1 MKLSLS
7 HSAGRRLRS
16 DLQLMDS
23 PAGYAAQR
31 RRLVATAGRAR
42 SQRRQT
48 RRLVVAVA
56 CALSVCLLWLAA
68 SGLLDR
74 FIPGRQLL
82 SFQAGEAS
90 ESGRIGAYY
99 TASHG
104 TPLSLRF
111 VDGSNVRIDSGG
123 GLRVSHIGREQV
135 SVQLE
140 TGSADFDIV
149 PRRGVAWN
157 VLAGP
162 YCVHVTGTSFRLS
175 WDSDTQALEL
185 QMRSGAVVVTG
196 PGLESGQRVGGTE
209 RFTTRV
215 TTSRSEL
222 RVANS
227 AGPEAAASLPRA
239 PASGARPEAATQTP
253 LRGVAPPPGARPVN
267 DVTEPRAPLRAPQAG
282 EDPSESAKP
291 RPHAAL
297 DVKTAEAMGIDRAL
311 ATASAEQLLSL
322 ADSARFARRGEL
334 AARALRSVRTRFAGS
349 MAAAGAAFLLGRLAE
364 DGGNLREAVALY
376 DQHARESG
384 QLVPEALGRKMLV
397 LHRLHDTT
405 ACNRAAN
412 EYLQRFPEG
421 TYARQAKE
429 LLSH

>member
-1 MKLSLS
+1 M
-7 HSAGRRLRS
+7 
-16 DLQLMDS
+16 
-23 PAGYAAQR
+23 PN
-31 RRLVATAGRAR
+31 
-42 SQRRQT
+42 
-48 RRLVVAVA
+48 
-56 CALSVCLLWLAA
+56 
-68 SGLLDR
+68 
-74 FIPGRQLL
+74 RQLL
-82 SFQAGEAS
+82 SFQAGDAS

-99 TASHG
+99 TASSG

-175 WDSDTQALEL
+175 WDSGAQALEL
-185 QMRSGAVVVTG
+185 QMHSGAVLVSG
-196 PGLESGQRVGGTE
+196 PGLESGQRVGGTQ

-222 RVANS
+222 GVANS
-227 AGPEAAASLPRA
+227 ENAEAAASLPRA
-239 PASGARPEAATQTP
+239 PASSMRTEAA
-253 LRGVAPPPGARPVN
+253 PPR
-267 DVTEPRAPLRAPQAG
+267 PLRAPAPAAVSARP
-282 EDPSESAKP
+282 PSEVSELREPLRTPQTTEAP
-291 RPHAAL
+291 AGNTRPHAAF
-297 DVKTAEAMGIDRAL
+297 DVKAAEAMGVDRAL

-322 ADSARFARRGEL
+322 ADSARFARRGDL
-334 AARALRSVRTRFAGS
+334 AVRALRSVRTRFAGS
-349 MAAAGAAFLLGRLAE
+349 TAAAGAAFLLGRLAE
-364 DGGNLREAVALY
+364 DSGKLREAVTLY

-405 ACNRAAN
+405 ARNRAAN